1 MISLDKIKK
10 TYLLRK
16 QKVTTDI
23 SLGSEIIS
31 KFKND
36 GVVLLKN
43 LISDRWQ
50 NLLKEAIEKDIKNPS
65 SIIMLMKLKEVKDI
79 FMDA

>member
-1 MISLDKIKK
+1 M
-10 TYLLRK
+10 TN
-16 QKVTTDI
+16 DI
-23 SLGSEIIS
+23 SLGSQIIS
-31 KFKND
+31 KFVTD

-65 SIIMLMKLKEVKDI
+65 SIIMLMKLKEEKVI
-79 FMDA
+79 FMGA

>member
-1 MISLDKIKK
+1 MIFLNKIKED
-10 TYLLRK
+10 LIRK
-16 QKVTTDI
+16 QKVATEI

-50 NLLKEAIEKDIKNPS
+50 NLLKQAIEEDIKNPGPH
-65 SIIMLMKLKEVKDI
+65 MLMKLKEVKDI
-79 FMDA
+79 FMGA